1 VILAAIHV
9 EPAEFLA
16 VVATFAVAGTLSALV
31 TGRGLLLPTVVVEL
45 LLGVV
50 IGPQVLGLEVSEFI
64 EFFAGLGLGMLFF
77 FAGYEIDLRRIA
89 GRPLRLAAIGWAI
102 SLALAYAIGGVLAAA
117 GIVLSLLYTGSAMA
131 TTAIGTLIPI
141 LSDSG
146 ELKTRF
152 GTYLLAA
159 GAVGEFGPI
168 LLVTLILSTGN
179 AIHHAAILI
188 AFVALAVAVAV
199 IAVRS
204 AERTLPLFERTMEKS
219 SQLVV
224 RWIVVLVFALALLA
238 SELGLDLLLG
248 GFAAGLI
255 TRQVLKTQEVPAF
268 DSKLSA
274 VAFGFFIPFFFVVSG
289 MQLDVDALF
298 ASPSG
303 VLKLF
308 VFFGLFLVVRG
319 TPALLLY
326 RDILDR
332 RARLAL
338 AFLCSTQLPLVLAIT
353 TLAQDQGDMRSS
365 TAAALVGAAVLSTL
379 IYPIVGL
386 RLRGDR
392 PVELPGVAAAAP

>member
-303 VLKLF
+303 VVKLF
-308 VFFGLFLVVRG
+308 MFFGLFLVVRG

-392 PVELPGVAAAAP
+392 PVELPDVAAAAP

>member
-392 PVELPGVAAAAP
+392 PVELPDVAAAAP